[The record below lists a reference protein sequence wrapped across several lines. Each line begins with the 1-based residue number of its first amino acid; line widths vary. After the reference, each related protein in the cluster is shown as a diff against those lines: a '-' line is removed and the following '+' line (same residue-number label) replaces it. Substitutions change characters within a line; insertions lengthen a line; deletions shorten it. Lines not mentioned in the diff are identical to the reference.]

1 MEINIASVF
10 VIVGMAVWIVV
21 LNERIKYTLE
31 ERNHYKKVSEKL
43 EQDINNLTQSK

>member
-1 MEINIASVF
+1 METNIFSVF
-10 VIVGMAVWIVV
+10 VIVGMAIYIAIQ
-21 LNERIKYTLE
+21 NERIKYLKE